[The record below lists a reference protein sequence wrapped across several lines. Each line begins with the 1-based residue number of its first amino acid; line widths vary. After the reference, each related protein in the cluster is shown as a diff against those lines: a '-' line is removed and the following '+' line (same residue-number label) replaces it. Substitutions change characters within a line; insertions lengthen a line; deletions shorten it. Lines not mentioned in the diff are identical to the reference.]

1 MVIWKSEIT
10 NEMVSELSQDEIE
23 QLIENLNDVVQEVA
37 ESFGVK

>member
-1 MVIWKSEIT
+1 MIIWKSEIT
-10 NEMVSELSQDEIE
+10 DEMVSELSEDDLQ